1 MGWHP
6 SCLFC
11 NEQQKK
17 QEGCWCL
24 FLNICHQS
32 QSVFA
37 GRQKNINSD
46 LPQAVNE
53 IIREI
58 LSSKLYNI
66 VEKKIKTLEK

>member
-1 MGWHP
+1 M
-6 SCLFC
+6 L
-11 NEQQKK
+11 
-17 QEGCWCL
+17 
-24 FLNICHQS
+24 LNICHQS